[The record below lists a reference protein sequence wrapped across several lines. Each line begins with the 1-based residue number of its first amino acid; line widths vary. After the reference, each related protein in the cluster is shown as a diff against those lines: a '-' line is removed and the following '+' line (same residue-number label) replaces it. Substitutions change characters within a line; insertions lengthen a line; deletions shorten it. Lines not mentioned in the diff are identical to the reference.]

1 MKIGEYFKKYNIR
14 VSNINPVKKNLS
26 IFNTSLNTK
35 TFKNF
40 SDLKRFFE
48 QKKIAVRHFYI
59 PDQGTIPFY
68 LEIKKINNFIK
79 YQKQKLTIEGKLDD
93 TFKILNNHEYYDV
106 DWFLRSMENLLLQI
120 KEKNF
125 FQLRKFLKVLKNN
138 DLSIF
143 KKTINLINNLKANN
157 IVLKEFKT

>member
-1 MKIGEYFKKYNIR
+1 MQY
-14 VSNINPVKKNLS
+14 
-26 IFNTSLNTK
+26 
-35 TFKNF
+35 
-40 SDLKRFFE
+40 
-48 QKKIAVRHFYI
+48 QKK
-59 PDQGTIPFY
+59 Q
-68 LEIKKINNFIK
+68 KINNFIK

-125 FQLRKFLKVLKNN
+125 LQLRKFLKDLKNN

-157 IVLKEFKT
+157 IVLKEFKIQICLFDNIGTIGFLLESKKVSLI